1 MFMKIFYFIASI
13 LFFLITIPAF
23 KIGGSEMFAV
33 ISFYIMIA
41 WWLIWY
47 YQKKSIQK
55 IISKKWNFFSWTIQ
69 NYFLKFLQKY
79 GETKISV
86 SLLIV
91 TCILALIWIQT
102 NSLEYICGKSHFSW
116 VATNI
121 LEIPLR
127 MLINISSCWIS
138 YETPENIKNI
148 LVSFHT
154 PFSIIVTIFGTL
166 TLWKITIISLYRAI
180 KTKNHWNIWMF
191 LLSAYFFLYLIFF
204 HIFLSLF
211 F

>member
-1 MFMKIFYFIASI
+1 
-13 LFFLITIPAF
+13 
-23 KIGGSEMFAV
+23 MFAV

-47 YQKKSIQK
+47 YQKESIQK

-69 NYFLKFLQKY
+69 NYFLKFLQRY

-86 SLLIV
+86 SLLIA
-91 TCILALIWIQT
+91 TCILVLIWIQT

-127 MLINISSCWIS
+127 MLINISSCWIG
-138 YETPENIKNI
+138 YETPDNIRNI
-148 LVSFHT
+148 LVSFHI
-154 PFSIIVTIFGTL
+154 PISIIVTIFGTL

>member
-47 YQKKSIQK
+47 YQKESIQK

-69 NYFLKFLQKY
+69 NYFLKFLQRY

-86 SLLIV
+86 SLLIA
-91 TCILALIWIQT
+91 TCILVLIWIQT

-127 MLINISSCWIS
+127 MLINISSCWIG
-138 YETPENIKNI
+138 YETPDNIRNI
-148 LVSFHT
+148 LVSFHI
-154 PFSIIVTIFGTL
+154 PISIIVTIFGTL